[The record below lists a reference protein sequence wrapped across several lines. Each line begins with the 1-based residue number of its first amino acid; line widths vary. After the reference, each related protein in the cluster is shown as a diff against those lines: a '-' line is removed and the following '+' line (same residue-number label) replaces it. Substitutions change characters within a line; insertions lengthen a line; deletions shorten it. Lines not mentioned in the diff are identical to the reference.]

1 MKTYTIYYG
10 IRPNGNPKIGVD
22 EHYPNRAKVQKL
34 TNYYAMEEHTCID
47 TVDQREI
54 ELQIQ
59 HFGKR
64 DNSNLYSESVA
75 LLEKHR
81 VTWNSET
88 ARAAALLVDNA
99 KRGRFTAKINKE
111 LGSRPKI
118 KARALTPEQVKEIRD
133 VYVPY
138 KYPSKADLA
147 LQYGVSHSSI
157 NKVNNHYPP
166 YDYKTP

>member
-1 MKTYTIYYG
+1 MKTYKIYYG
-10 IRPNGNPKIGVD
+10 IKPNGEPKIGVD
-22 EHYPNRAKVQKL
+22 QNYPSRAKVQKL
-34 TNYYAMEEHTCID
+34 TNYYVMEEHTCLD

-59 HFGKR
+59 YFGKR
-64 DNSNLYSESVA
+64 DSSSTYSESVE

-81 VTWNSET
+81 VVFNSET
-88 ARAAALLVDNA
+88 ARAASLLVDPE
-99 KRGRFTAKINKE
+99 KRGRWTAEINKE
-111 LGSRPKI
+111 LGSRPKL

-138 KYPSKADLA
+138 KYPFKNDLA
-147 LQYGVSHSSI
+147 KQYGVSSSVI

-166 YDYKTP
+166 YDYKT